1 MLALPD
7 TKRIPK
13 LLGRNKAT
21 KIHALVDALRNP
33 LKFIWP
39 EEYKLKH

>member
-33 LKFIWP
+33 LN
-39 EEYKLKH
+39 LSGQRNTS